1 MLIGDLTG
9 FRAYAAARGN
19 AAPTEATDAK
29 AGEALQRASDYIRRF
44 YVRHSPRQI
53 PEEEL
58 TEATYIAA
66 GRELTKPGFF
76 SRSYT
81 PGEAKVL
88 TGAGKLSWTVI
99 GDASAEGAMRPV
111 DADIEDLLGS
121 YVARGRGFG
130 AVRSIG
136 G

>member
-1 MLIGDLTG
+1 MLYGDLSG

-44 YVRHSPRQI
+44 YVRHAARAMS
-53 PEEEL
+53 EDDL
-58 TEATYIAA
+58 SEAAYIAA
-66 GRELTKPGFF
+66 IRELAKPGFF

-88 TGAGKLSWTVI
+88 TGAGKLSWTVV

-111 DADIEDLLGS
+111 DADIEDLLGDYIS
-121 YVARGRGFG
+121 RGRGFG
-130 AVRSIG
+130 GIRSIG